1 MQDVTLERARA
12 GMKLARPV
20 TNKRG
25 VILYGVG
32 AVLTADIIARLSEMG
47 VDQITVDGNP
57 PRTADDDESL
67 SLQIEK
73 LNARFRY
80 VEGDPLMG
88 KMKHL
93 ILKQLKERA

>member
-1 MQDVTLERARA
+1 MQDITLERARA
-12 GMKLARPV
+12 GMKLAGPV

-25 VILYGVG
+25 IVLYGAG
-32 AVLTADIIARLSEMG
+32 AVLTADMIARLSEMG
-47 VDQITVDGNP
+47 IDQIMVDGNP
-57 PRTADDDESL
+57 PGTADDQNSL
-67 SLQIEK
+67 SLQIKK

-93 ILKQLKERA
+93 ILKHLKERA

>member
-25 VILYGVG
+25 IILYGVG

-47 VDQITVDGNP
+47 VDQITVDANP
-57 PRTADDDESL
+57 LGTADEQESL
-67 SLQIEK
+67 RLQVKE

-80 VEGDPLMG
+80 VEEDPLMG
-88 KMKHL
+88 KVKDL

>member
-32 AVLTADIIARLSEMG
+32 AVLTADIIARLSKMG
-47 VDQITVDGNP
+47 IDKITVDGNP
-57 PRTADDDESL
+57 PRAADDEESL
-67 SLQIEK
+67 SLQIEE

-88 KMKHL
+88 KIKHL

>member
-25 VILYGVG
+25 IILYGVG
-32 AVLTADIIARLSEMG
+32 AVLTPDIIARLSEMG
-47 VDQITVDGNP
+47 IDQITVDGNP
-57 PRTADDDESL
+57 PNTADEQESL
-67 SLQIEK
+67 RLQVKE

-88 KMKHL
+88 KIKNL
-93 ILKQLKERA
+93 ILKHAKERA

>member
-1 MQDVTLERARA
+1 MQDVTLERAKA

-25 VILYGVG
+25 IILYGVG
-32 AVLTADIIARLSEMG
+32 AVLTADIIARLSEIG
-47 VDQITVDGNP
+47 VDQITIDGNP
-57 PRTADDDESL
+57 PSTAHEQESL
-67 SLQIEK
+67 RLQVEE

-80 VEGDPLMG
+80 VEGDPLMD
-88 KMKHL
+88 KIKNL

>member
-25 VILYGVG
+25 IILYGVG

-47 VDQITVDGNP
+47 IDQITVDGNP
-57 PRTADDDESL
+57 PNTADEQESL
-67 SLQIEK
+67 RLQVKE

-88 KMKHL
+88 KIKNL
-93 ILKQLKERA
+93 ILKHVKERV

>member
-25 VILYGVG
+25 IILYGVG

-47 VDQITVDGNP
+47 IDQITVDGNP
-57 PRTADDDESL
+57 PNTADEQESL
-67 SLQIEK
+67 RLQVKE

-88 KMKHL
+88 KIKNL
-93 ILKQLKERA
+93 ILKHVKERA

>member
-25 VILYGVG
+25 IILYGVG

-57 PRTADDDESL
+57 PNTADEQESL
-67 SLQIEK
+67 RLQVKE

-88 KMKHL
+88 KIKNL
-93 ILKQLKERA
+93 ILKHVKERV

>member
-25 VILYGVG
+25 IILYGVG

-57 PRTADDDESL
+57 PNTADEQESL
-67 SLQIEK
+67 RLQVKE

-88 KMKHL
+88 KIKNL
-93 ILKQLKERA
+93 ILKQLK